1 MALNNE
7 DMDILL
13 AKFVTGETNA
23 VESAVAERWI
33 GASEEN
39 RSHVDRLRRVWR
51 ESQELGFK
59 RMADVD
65 EAWEKFR
72 SRARAV
78 RPVYHRIR
86 WVAAAAVIILL
97 VGIGVLIR
105 RSGASDHGPAM
116 VQVFSGNTE
125 RTDTLPDGS
134 IVDLDAHSGLTYPAG
149 FAGMQRKVSLTGGG
163 FFMVAHDPRKPFS
176 IAVDGISV
184 RVLGTSFSIRR
195 DSGLTEIAVV
205 TGVVEVAGL
214 RRSLKLYAH
223 ERLTVAQPDSGW
235 IKQVDTVL
243 PTVRDTIPPQMRDSP
258 KMQKMPKAEMKAD
271 TDSPMMPKPAKMMKA
286 TKMMKS
292 QKMEDDIR
300 RMKDTLS
307 RDASFNGPNE
317 YQRQLGIM
325 KAIVNDVIARGIVS
339 DRNSLIGV
347 VLSETELVVNG
358 VKQPDDV
365 HWQFRD
371 KYLDG
376 SGNGYFYGTIS
387 VMGKGYFFNKDDFK

>member
-1 MALNNE
+1 MALKKE

-23 VESAVAERWI
+23 KESAAAERWI

-51 ESQELGFK
+51 ESRELGFK
-59 RMADVD
+59 GMADVD
-65 EAWEKFR
+65 EAWEEF
-72 SRARAV
+72 SRRAGAV
-78 RPVYHRIR
+78 RPAYRRIR

-97 VGIGVLIR
+97 VGIGLLIR

-134 IVDLDAHSGLTYPAG
+134 IVDLDVHSGLTYPAG
-149 FAGMQRKVSLTGGG
+149 FAGMQRNVSLTGGG

-235 IKQVDTVL
+235 IKKVDTVL
-243 PTVRDTIPPQMRDSP
+243 PTVRDTIPPQMRDTP
-258 KMQKMPKAEMKAD
+258 KMQKMPKVEMKAD
-271 TDSPMMPKPAKMMKA
+271 TDSPKMPKAA
-286 TKMMKS
+286 KMMKS